1 MSVAADGTLDIRRIQ
16 PHPQAEAVCTAQL
29 GACHYSGVRGNR
41 DMVYNKQL

>member
-1 MSVAADGTLDIRRIQ
+1 MSAAADGCVGVRRIQ
-16 PHPQAEAVCTAQL
+16 PHAHAEAVCTAQF